1 MQSRQTAAPMRP
13 KPWSSPAAEKIGV
26 DVTVDPSAGD
36 AVAKVLELTD
46 SKGADLVIEAS
57 GHDSSLAAVLDYV
70 RTGGR
75 VTFVGISIGR
85 KVPVELGKIQG
96 KSLTIKGT
104 IGSPGVW
111 PAAMRFLARTKLDLS
126 PIQTHFFDLTR
137 GIEAFEF
144 GKNPKECIKVTLTN
158 EA

>member
-1 MQSRQTAAPMRP
+1 
-13 KPWSSPAAEKIGV
+13 V
-26 DVTVDPSAGD
+26 F
-36 AVAKVLELTD
+36 
-46 SKGADLVIEAS
+46 
-57 GHDSSLAAVLDYV
+57 DYV

-85 KVPVELGKIQG
+85 KVPVELGKIQS

-126 PIQTHFFDLTR
+126 PIQTHFFDLTK